1 MKTETKLN
9 AQQVTATSNTTT
21 TFVVDL
27 AGFSRAQIDFF
38 TSPLEDT
45 HAPATMRVGFGT
57 NTSTFTYV
65 DAFSAGTGFTAISNA
80 TATTLTNVTRFDI
93 DLRGRERYLAFQRQ
107 ENASQGVTTCMQTMV
122 CNLFR
127 NARDCSD
134 ATGQNVAQLIQ
145 G

>member
-21 TFVVDL
+21 TFAVDT
-27 AGFSRAQIDFF
+27 AGFSRAQLDFF
-38 TSPLEDT
+38 TSPLVET
-45 HAPATMRVGFGT
+45 TAPTIFKVGFGT
-57 NTSTFTYV
+57 NSSTFTYV
-65 DAFSAGTGFTAISNA
+65 DAFTAGTGFTAISNA

-93 DLRGRERYLAFQRQ
+93 DLRGRERYLGFQRL
-107 ENASQGVTTCMQTMV
+107 EAAAQGATTCMQTMV
-122 CNLFR
+122 VNLMR
-127 NARDCSD
+127 NARECSD